1 MSSDIIVWGSSVSV
15 FTGNILIFVRATYD
29 IKVFALFWDSE
40 INTGKKEEKIESLTA
55 AGKHSKKTNN
65 RSKHY

>member
-1 MSSDIIVWGSSVSV
+1 MSSDIIFWGSSVSV
-15 FTGNILIFVRATYD
+15 FTANILIFVRAIYD

-40 INTGKKEEKIESLTA
+40 INTGKKKEKIESLTA